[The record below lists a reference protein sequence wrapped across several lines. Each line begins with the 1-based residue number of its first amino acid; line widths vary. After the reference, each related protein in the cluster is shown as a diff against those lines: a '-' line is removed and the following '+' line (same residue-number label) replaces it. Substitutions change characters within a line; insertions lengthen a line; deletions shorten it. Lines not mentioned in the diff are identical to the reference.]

1 MVGYTFFDENFGNVT
16 LFANKMGILCVDLDK
31 IYLDDVNFDEDDS
44 KTIIHIRLL
53 AWRNKFEKRKA
64 NEKDLSKELM
74 PAAWHPTI

>member
-16 LFANKMGILCVDLDK
+16 FFANKMGILCVDLDK

-53 AWRNKFEKRKA
+53 AWHNKFEKRKA

>member
-16 LFANKMGILCVDLDK
+16 FFANKMGILCVDLDK